1 MVGHPDCEKFGRN
14 ILIRFSS
21 ILNQLLWSC
30 KTLVSS
36 LCIRMILTSLR
47 ILLALT
53 SERQLR
59 KTVNLWKVV
68 EMTVMLLTPILVHI
82 QFHSASPSDMLRRNA
97 VSFFLLR
104 WRASATAKDSGLQ
117 SSSSS
122 SKQCSLRQET
132 QISLG
137 STRIRSC
144 RSVCASVHLPW

>member
-59 KTVNLWKVV
+59 KTVNL
-68 EMTVMLLTPILVHI
+68 
-82 QFHSASPSDMLRRNA
+82 
-97 VSFFLLR
+97 
-104 WRASATAKDSGLQ
+104 
-117 SSSSS
+117 
-122 SKQCSLRQET
+122 
-132 QISLG
+132 
-137 STRIRSC
+137 
-144 RSVCASVHLPW
+144 